1 MKIARLHFVTTGNDG
16 ESERLH
22 TITAEDLEA
31 WRRGEKHTEGAQA
44 IRKPVLPGS
53 DQSTRSSVKLSS
65 LSRKQVEDV
74 QKLEAQHEEQPTSK
88 QQDLREPKSD
98 ATISTEERR
107 PEVERPSF
115 FGY

>member
-44 IRKPVLPGS
+44 IEAGFAWL
-53 DQSTRSSVKLSS
+53 RSKYPFLSQIVFAVAKAS
-65 LSRKQVEDV
+65 
-74 QKLEAQHEEQPTSK
+74 
-88 QQDLREPKSD
+88 
-98 ATISTEERR
+98 
-107 PEVERPSF
+107 
-115 FGY
+115 